1 MSDNQNS
8 VLNEKRIEI
17 DSVRKT
23 YSSPVITVKPESSIF
38 DALLQMQTNFI
49 KHIVVAV
56 KNIPVGIVT
65 ERDINKFLEENKTAY
80 AINEIPI
87 KHVMQKNIITIVN
100 GTEDHFEQCA
110 ARMETFKIGAVILI
124 NDNGELT
131 GIISKTDLTKSFANV
146 FGGKYLVKNFMNKK
160 IVTCRRSDSL
170 KFALSLMNKNQISR
184 LIVTDENGYPV
195 GLISTN
201 TLLTHSDY
209 FTKGNTRSRDYLL
222 PINGEKLTVNDLLT
236 DELVT
241 INEEEDL
248 AVAASKM
255 IKNKIGGIPVVSS
268 ENNLVGIVSKT
279 DVVRAF
285 SIVGSHEEIKLK
297 YKELY

>member
-17 DSVRKT
+17 DGMRKT

-49 KHIVVAV
+49 KHIVIAV

-65 ERDINKFLEENKTAY
+65 ERDINKFLGEDKTAH

-110 ARMETFKIGAVILI
+110 ARMETFKIGAVILT

-170 KFALSLMNKNQISR
+170 KFALSLMNKNQVSR
-184 LIVTDENGYPV
+184 LVVTDENGYPV

-209 FTKGNTRSRDYLL
+209 FTNGNTRSRDYLL

-255 IKNKIGGIPVVSS
+255 IKNKVGGIPVVNS

-279 DVVRAF
+279 DVVRVF
-285 SIVGSHEEIKLK
+285 FYCRIS
-297 YKELY
+297 

>member
-8 VLNEKRIEI
+8 VLNEKRMEI
-17 DSVRKT
+17 DGMRKT

-49 KHIVVAV
+49 KHIVIAV

-65 ERDINKFLEENKTAY
+65 ERDINKFLGEDKTAH

-110 ARMETFKIGAVILI
+110 ARMDTFKIGAVILT

-131 GIISKTDLTKSFANV
+131 GIISKTDLAKSFANV

-170 KFALSLMNKNQISR
+170 KFALSLMNKNQVSR
-184 LIVTDENGYPV
+184 LVVTDENGYPV

-209 FTKGNTRSRDYLL
+209 FTNGNTRSRDYLL

-248 AVAASKM
+248 AVAANKM
-255 IKNKIGGIPVVSS
+255 IKNKVGGIPVVNS